1 MITRFF
7 KLRKIMKSIIK
18 RLDHQVICEIVE
30 PGSKVLDLGC
40 GNGDLLQLLAE
51 RRSAKAQ
58 GVEVNNDAIHAC
70 VEKGLSVF
78 HSDIDSGLP
87 YYPDQSFDYVIL
99 NQSLQEAK
107 KVEAV
112 ISEALRVGKK
122 VIIGFPNFAHLE
134 ARILMFFGG
143 RAPIVSSL
151 PYEWYS
157 TPNLRF
163 LSIKDFKSFCA
174 AKGYKILALHF
185 LDSQG
190 QVRVLPN
197 LFAQNAIFV
206 ITK

>member
-1 MITRFF
+1 
-7 KLRKIMKSIIK
+7 MKSIK
-18 RLDHQVICEIVE
+18 RSDHQVICGIVE

-40 GNGDLLQLLAE
+40 GNGDLLHLLVE
-51 RRSAKAQ
+51 KRGVKAQ
-58 GVEVNNDAIHAC
+58 GVELNNDAIHAC

-107 KVEAV
+107 KVETV

-163 LSIKDFKSFCA
+163 LSIKDFRSFCRV
-174 AKGYKILALHF
+174 KGYQVLSSHYVDA
-185 LDSQG
+185 QG
-190 QVRVLPN
+190 PVRVLPN

>member
-1 MITRFF
+1 M
-7 KLRKIMKSIIK
+7 IK
-18 RLDHQVICEIVE
+18 RPDHQVICGIVE
-30 PGSKVLDLGC
+30 PDSKVLDLGC
-40 GNGDLLQLLAE
+40 GNGDLLHLLAE
-51 RRSAKAQ
+51 RRGAKAQ
-58 GVEVNNDAIHAC
+58 GVELSNDAIHAC

-107 KVEAV
+107 KVETV

-122 VIIGFPNFAHLE
+122 AIIGFPNFAHLE
-134 ARILMFFGG
+134 ARVRMFFGG

-174 AKGYKILALHF
+174 AKGYKVLAAHF

>member
-1 MITRFF
+1 
-7 KLRKIMKSIIK
+7 MKSIIK
-18 RLDHQVICEIVE
+18 RLDHQVICGIVE
-30 PGSKVLDLGC
+30 QGSKVLDLGC

-51 RRSAKAQ
+51 RRGAKAQ

-107 KVEAV
+107 RVEAV

-122 VIIGFPNFAHLE
+122 AIIGFPNFAHLE
-134 ARILMFFGG
+134 ARSLMFFGG

-163 LSIKDFKSFCA
+163 LSIKDFKAFCA
-174 AKGYKILALHF
+174 VKGYKILSAHY
-185 LDSQG
+185 LDAQG
-190 QVRVLPN
+190 QIRVLPN

-206 ITK
+206 ITKD

>member
-1 MITRFF
+1 MGT
-7 KLRKIMKSIIK
+7 
-18 RLDHQVICEIVE
+18 
-30 PGSKVLDLGC
+30 GSKVLDLGC
-40 GNGDLLQLLAE
+40 GNGDLLHLLAE
-51 RRSAKAQ
+51 RRGAKAQ
-58 GVEVNNDAIHAC
+58 GVELNNDAIHAC

-87 YYPDQSFDYVIL
+87 HYPDQSFDYVIL

-107 KVEAV
+107 KVETV

-122 VIIGFPNFAHLE
+122 VIIGFPNFAHFE
-134 ARILMFFGG
+134 ARIRMFFCG

-174 AKGYKILALHF
+174 IKGYKILVSHF

-190 QVRVLPN
+190 PVRVLPN

>member
-1 MITRFF
+1 MA
-7 KLRKIMKSIIK
+7 SVIK
-18 RLDHQVICEIVE
+18 RLDHQIICEIVE
-30 PGSKVLDLGC
+30 PGSKILDLGC
-40 GNGDLLQLLAE
+40 GNGDLLQLLSE
-51 RRSAKAQ
+51 RRSAKVQ

-107 KVEAV
+107 KVETV

-134 ARILMFFGG
+134 ARIRMFFGG
-143 RAPIVSSL
+143 RAPIASSL

-163 LSIKDFKSFCA
+163 LSIKDFRSFCA
-174 AKGYKILALHF
+174 AKGYKVLSAYF

-190 QVRVLPN
+190 QIRVLPN

>member
-1 MITRFF
+1 ME
-7 KLRKIMKSIIK
+7 SIIK
-18 RLDHQVICEIVE
+18 RFDHQVICGIVE
-30 PGSKVLDLGC
+30 SGSKVLDLGC
-40 GNGDLLQLLAE
+40 GNGDLLHLLAE
-51 RRSAKAQ
+51 QSGVKAQ
-58 GVEVNNDAIHAC
+58 GVELNNDAIHAC

-99 NQSLQEAK
+99 NQSLQEVK
-107 KVEAV
+107 KVETV
-112 ISEALRVGKK
+112 ISESLRVGKK

-134 ARILMFFGG
+134 ARVRMFFGG
-143 RAPIVSSL
+143 RAPIASSL

-163 LSIKDFKSFCA
+163 LSIKDFRSFCA
-174 AKGYKILALHF
+174 AKGYKVLASHF

>member
-1 MITRFF
+1 MAT
-7 KLRKIMKSIIK
+7 MIK
-18 RLDHQVICEIVE
+18 RFDHQVIFGIVE
-30 PGSKVLDLGC
+30 QGSKVLDLGC

-51 RRSAKAQ
+51 RRGAKAQ
-58 GVEVNNDAIHAC
+58 GVELNTDAIHAC

-99 NQSLQEAK
+99 NQSLQEVK
-107 KVEAV
+107 KVETV
-112 ISEALRVGKK
+112 ISEALRIGKRA
-122 VIIGFPNFAHLE
+122 IIGFPNFAHFE
-134 ARILMFFGG
+134 ARTLMFFGG
-143 RAPIVSSL
+143 RAPIASSL
-151 PYEWYS
+151 PYEWHS

-163 LSIKDFKSFCA
+163 LAIKDFKSFCKA
-174 AKGYKILALHF
+174 RGYEILSAHY

-190 QVRVLPN
+190 TVRVLPN

>member
-1 MITRFF
+1 
-7 KLRKIMKSIIK
+7 MKSTIN
-18 RLDHQVICEIVE
+18 RFDHQVICGIVE
-30 PGSKVLDLGC
+30 TGSKVLDLGC

-51 RRSAKAQ
+51 RRGAKAQ

-78 HSDIDSGLP
+78 HCDIDSGLP

-107 KVEAV
+107 KVETV

-122 VIIGFPNFAHLE
+122 AIIGFPNFACLE
-134 ARILMFFGG
+134 ARIRIFFGG
-143 RAPIVSSL
+143 RAPIASSL

-163 LSIKDFKSFCA
+163 LSIKDFRSFCA
-174 AKGYKILALHF
+174 TKDYKVLSAHF

>member
-1 MITRFF
+1 
-7 KLRKIMKSIIK
+7 MKSTIK
-18 RLDHQVICEIVE
+18 RLDHQIICGIVE

-40 GNGDLLQLLAE
+40 GNGDLLHLLAE
-51 RRSAKAQ
+51 LRSAKVQ

-87 YYPDQSFDYVIL
+87 YYPDQAFDYVIL

-107 KVEAV
+107 KVETV

-122 VIIGFPNFAHLE
+122 AIIGFPNFAHLE
-134 ARILMFFGG
+134 ARIRMFFGG
-143 RAPIVSSL
+143 RAPIVASL

-163 LSIKDFKSFCA
+163 LSIKDFRSFCS
-174 AKGYKILALHF
+174 AKGHKILSAYF

>member
-1 MITRFF
+1 
-7 KLRKIMKSIIK
+7 MKSIIK

>member
-1 MITRFF
+1 MRGEYY
-7 KLRKIMKSIIK
+7 LHLMKSAI
-18 RLDHQVICEIVE
+18 RRSDHQVISEVIE
-30 PGSKVLDLGC
+30 PGAKVLDLGC
-40 GNGDLLQLLAE
+40 GNGDLLQLLVE
-51 RRSAKAQ
+51 RRTVKAQ
-58 GVEVNNDAIHAC
+58 GVELSDEAIHAC

-99 NQSLQEAK
+99 NQSLQEVK
-107 KVEAV
+107 RVETV

-122 VIIGFPNFAHLE
+122 AIIGFPNFAHLE
-134 ARILMFFGG
+134 ARTLMFFGG

-163 LSIKDFKSFCA
+163 LSIKDFRSFCRL
-174 AKGYKILALHF
+174 KGYKILSAHY

-190 QVRVLPN
+190 PVRVLPN

>member
-1 MITRFF
+1 
-7 KLRKIMKSIIK
+7 MKSTIK
-18 RLDHQVICEIVE
+18 RLDHQVICGIVE
-30 PGSKVLDLGC
+30 SGSKVLDLCC

-51 RRSAKAQ
+51 RQGAKAQ
-58 GVEVNNDAIHAC
+58 GVEVNNEAIHAC

-99 NQSLQEAK
+99 NQSLQEVK
-107 KVEAV
+107 KVETV
-112 ISEALRVGKK
+112 IAEALRIGRKAIVG
-122 VIIGFPNFAHLE
+122 FSNFAHLE
-134 ARILMFFGG
+134 ARIRMFFGG

-163 LSIKDFKSFCA
+163 LSIKDFKAFCA
-174 AKGYKILALHF
+174 TKDYKILASHF
-185 LDSQG
+185 LDAQG

>member
-1 MITRFF
+1 
-7 KLRKIMKSIIK
+7 MKSTIK
-18 RLDHQVICEIVE
+18 RFDHQVICGIVE

-40 GNGDLLQLLAE
+40 GNGDLIHLLAE
-51 RRSAKAQ
+51 RRGAKAQ
-58 GVEVNNDAIHAC
+58 GVELNNDAIPAC

-99 NQSLQEAK
+99 NQSLQEVK
-107 KVEAV
+107 KVETV
-112 ISEALRVGKK
+112 ISEALRVGRK

-134 ARILMFFGG
+134 ARIRMFFGG
-143 RAPIVSSL
+143 RAPIASSL

-163 LSIKDFKSFCA
+163 LSIKDFKSFCV
-174 AKGYKILALHF
+174 AKGYKVLASHF

-206 ITK
+206 IAK

>member
-1 MITRFF
+1 
-7 KLRKIMKSIIK
+7 MKSMIK
-18 RLDHQVICEIVE
+18 RPDHQVICGIVE

-40 GNGDLLQLLAE
+40 GNGDLLHLLVE
-51 RRSAKAQ
+51 RRNAKAQ
-58 GVEVNNDAIHAC
+58 GVELNDEAIHAC

-107 KVEAV
+107 RVETV

-163 LSIKDFKSFCA
+163 LSIKDFRSFCRL
-174 AKGYKILALHF
+174 KGYKILSANF

-190 QVRVLPN
+190 PVCVLPN

>member
-1 MITRFF
+1 MAIT
-7 KLRKIMKSIIK
+7 K
-18 RLDHQVICEIVE
+18 RYDHEVICGIVE
-30 PGSKVLDLGC
+30 QGSKVLDLGC
-40 GNGDLLQLLAE
+40 GNGELLQLLTD
-51 RRSAKAQ
+51 RCGAKAQ
-58 GVEVNNDAIHAC
+58 GVELNNEAIHSC
-70 VEKGLSVF
+70 VEKGMGVF

-107 KVEAV
+107 KVETV
-112 ISEALRVGKK
+112 IAEALRVGKK
-122 VIIGFPNFAHLE
+122 AIIGFPNFAHLE
-134 ARILMFFGG
+134 ARIRMCFGG
-143 RAPIVSSL
+143 KAPIVSSL

-163 LSIKDFKSFCA
+163 LSIKDFRSFCR
-174 AKGYKILALHF
+174 AKGYKILASHF
-185 LDSQG
+185 LDAQG

>member
-1 MITRFF
+1 
-7 KLRKIMKSIIK
+7 MKSTIK
-18 RLDHQVICEIVE
+18 RFDHQVICDIVE
-30 PGSKVLDLGC
+30 QGSKVLDLGC

-51 RRSAKAQ
+51 RRGAKAQ
-58 GVEVNNDAIHAC
+58 GVEVSNEAIHAC

-99 NQSLQEAK
+99 NQSLQEVK
-107 KVEAV
+107 KVETV
-112 ISEALRVGKK
+112 IAEALRIGRK

-143 RAPIVSSL
+143 RAPIASSL
-151 PYEWYS
+151 PYDWYS

-163 LSIKDFKSFCA
+163 LSIKDFRSFCA
-174 AKGYKILALHF
+174 AKGYKVLASHF

-197 LFAQNAIFV
+197 FFAENAIFV

>member
-1 MITRFF
+1 MSSCQN
-7 KLRKIMKSIIK
+7 K
-18 RLDHQVICEIVE
+18 LDHKIIAEIVE

-40 GNGDLLQLLAE
+40 GNGDLLHLLVE
-51 RRSAKAQ
+51 RRNVKAQ
-58 GVEVNNDAIHAC
+58 GVELNNDAIHAC

-99 NQSLQEAK
+99 NQSLQEVK
-107 KVEAV
+107 RVETV

-122 VIIGFPNFAHLE
+122 AIIGFPNFAHLE
-134 ARILMFFGG
+134 ARTLMFFGG
-143 RAPIVSSL
+143 RAPIASSL

-163 LSIKDFKSFCA
+163 LSIKDFRSFCRL
-174 AKGYKILALHF
+174 KGYKILGAHF

-190 QVRVLPN
+190 PVRVLPN